1 MCKKLN
7 GWPVTGRYRM
17 TSTLPA
23 DIIVGAEIRV
33 VANAGH
39 FNHLMRVTAVT
50 RDLITMETAS
60 GARHMFTWN
69 DLKSSDMA
77 FYTRLDRTIK
87 DDVLVSGSL
96 PR

>member
-1 MCKKLN
+1 MCKKVE
-7 GWPVTGRYRM
+7 WWSVIERHRM
-17 TSTLPA
+17 TSTSPA
-23 DIIVGAEIRV
+23 DIIIGAEIRV

-50 RDLITMETAS
+50 RDLFTMETAS

-69 DLKSSDMA
+69 DLKSSDMT